1 MLSTAQACL
10 GSMNFK
16 VAGSVTVTFLLHFSV
31 IAIIGTLAAILSPAS
46 EKLFRFDM
54 NKHMRRATFLLEKH
68 KLTKHLSSLV
78 WQCCVAA
85 DS

>member
-1 MLSTAQACL
+1 
-10 GSMNFK
+10 
-16 VAGSVTVTFLLHFSV
+16 
-31 IAIIGTLAAILSPAS
+31 
-46 EKLFRFDM
+46 M

-85 DS
+85 DSWLQSFVLAASEASVDHAHARGIVSPSVISQN